1 MKKERYSAKQLCAM
15 YRNKYIAVNHISK
28 NKDNLIIGAEI
39 VKVYDTLDD
48 CKQNIAEIKFLK
60 AIHKDD
66 YDIIYG
72 DYRDYV
78 TKRTS
83 VDLDAFIPLVY

>member
-15 YRNKYIAVNHISK
+15 YRNKY
-28 NKDNLIIGAEI
+28 
-39 VKVYDTLDD
+39 
-48 CKQNIAEIKFLK
+48 IAEIKFLK

-72 DYRDYV
+72 DYADYV
-78 TKRTS
+78 AKRTS
-83 VDLDAFIPLVY
+83 VDIDAFIPLVY